1 MGLTPYTGGVWVV
14 SILGSGAACIVG
26 SALAWLQKPTLRLEW
41 CTSWAAGASTPMPA
55 WLGGWLQCN
64 HCKRGVVG
72 FGLRSAGF
80 WEGWT
85 FGLPPDPNPCMTQ
98 RSCCLQLQ
106 LLFERWVHQLGSCQL
121 CEKLPEV
128 GSRCQPTHACM
139 AGWLAAV
146 QPLQKRRPGVPWFPP
161 SCWPS
166 PSSHSPEAWQAASWS
181 SWRSTTRH
189 AKLQPPSPVTRYLS
203 DKPFWDA
210 IWKALWVKPID
221 SADLS
226 MEYVFLLIH
235 ILNR

>member
-1 MGLTPYTGGVWVV
+1 MRRVAIQQQQQQQHLLLLLP
-14 SILGSGAACIVG
+14 L
-26 SALAWLQKPTLRLEW
+26 LLLRQK
-41 CTSWAAGASTPMPA
+41 
-55 WLGGWLQCN
+55 
-64 HCKRGVVG
+64 
-72 FGLRSAGF
+72 FG
-80 WEGWT
+80 
-85 FGLPPDPNPCMTQ
+85 GLPPGAPNPCVTQ

-106 LLFERWVHQLGSCQL
+106 LLLEFSEAGS
-121 CEKLPEV
+121 K
-128 GSRCQPTHACM
+128 CQPTHACM

-181 SWRSTTRH
+181 SWRSATRH